1 MKALSLIFTVWL
13 VLLVTHVAV
22 AQFPS
27 NNGKFTADAIKG
39 CETLKVWITN
49 TPCADPTISC
59 SYRVTR
65 NGTTVKTGEF
75 DNANTGLD
83 SVWLM
88 PAGTYN
94 LFIAVGTDGVN
105 NDDIRIDVSPNA
117 PPSFE
122 AYSCDGG
129 DVFMKVTD
137 THYPFY
143 IFDYSDGPT
152 VTKPTV
158 SATDIHTYTPA
169 PATPTPRTVKVTG
182 SNGPGANDASCLTKT
197 ATVTVANTLPVADIR
212 RVEVLDPGTSIKVDF
227 DTDPSIQYRFMVAT
241 NNATGF
247 QQYATLYSDQATNM
261 TQTVANVPA
270 LSNYYCMRVN
280 TFNPC
285 DNVVAGSSP
294 IVCSLNLTATAQ
306 NNQNDLTWS
315 TAAASAAHPLTDITI
330 TKNDAALSPNVAPTP
345 AAYTDTNVTCK
356 EQYTYRLTG
365 NYTGGAQSLSFPKS
379 VTAFSNNI
387 PPAIADISALVD
399 GTSVTLTWP
408 EVAVPASTF
417 SIVKTVNSVPG
428 AAEEFTTLP
437 FVDPAYA
444 TADPTCYRVTYTD
457 RCGNTSLPSLDA
469 CPIQL
474 GGSLRPDN
482 TVDLTWSAY
491 SGWTSP
497 LSTYVVS
504 LYDDG
509 GNLLETTDAGNVT
522 TFTDP
527 STNNP
532 DNQVSTYIITAR
544 ATDGTL
550 DPSVSNTITLIKA
563 PNLYYPTGFTPNR
576 DGTNDTF
583 RVFGQRYV
591 VSFDMKIF
599 NRWGEM
605 MYSTNDKEDAGWD
618 GTYKGSL
625 QPEGT
630 YVFRATVVD
639 RAGRTFEKSGAFYL
653 LRKK

>member
-1 MKALSLIFTVWL
+1 MKALSLLFAILLTAIAALPVQAQYNSDHGKFSVDEKKGCGPMTVR
-13 VLLVTHVAV
+13 VTHP
-22 AQFPS
+22 QC
-27 NNGKFTADAIKG
+27 GTK
-39 CETLKVWITN
+39 
-49 TPCADPTISC
+49 SC
-59 SYRVTR
+59 SYLKKL
-65 NGTTVKTGEF
+65 NGAVVETGEF
-75 DNANTGLD
+75 DHDKLGFDDIVFDA
-83 SVWLM
+83 
-88 PAGTYN
+88 AGAY
-94 LFIAVGTDGVN
+94 LFLIAVGTEILE
-105 NDDIRIDVSPNA
+105 NDSMRIDIFANT
-117 PPSFE
+117 PPRFE
-122 AYSCDGG
+122 AYSCSGGRVSVEVLDRSYPYYIFKYDDGFESTPIAATSAKDIHVYTPSPG
-129 DVFMKVTD
+129 VPTPHTVTVRGIHGVTD
-137 THYPFY
+137 AA
-143 IFDYSDGPT
+143 DNC
-152 VTKPTV
+152 
-158 SATDIHTYTPA
+158 TPQ
-169 PATPTPRTVKVTG
+169 
-182 SNGPGANDASCLTKT
+182 T

-285 DNVVAGSSP
+285 DNMVAGSSP

-306 NNQNDLTWS
+306 NNQNALTWS
-315 TAAASAAHPLTDITI
+315 TAAATATHPLADITI

-345 AAYTDTNVTCK
+345 AAYTDTNVTCQ

-365 NYTGGAQSLSFPKS
+365 NYTGGAQSLSLPKS

-408 EVAVPASTF
+408 EVTVPAATF
-417 SIVKTVNSVPG
+417 SIVKTVNSVPS
-428 AAEEFTTLP
+428 AAQEFTTLP

-497 LSTYVVS
+497 LSTYAVS
-504 LYDDG
+504 LYDAD

-527 STNNP
+527 NNDP
-532 DNQVSTYIITAR
+532 DNQVCTYVITAR

-550 DPSVSNTITLIKA
+550 DPSVSNIITLIKA

-591 VSFDMKIF
+591 VSFDMKVF

-618 GTYKGSL
+618 GTYKGNL

-630 YVFRATVVD
+630 YVFTATVVD